1 MAVVPV
7 SGSNVF
13 FKKGV
18 PFSNDYKATRWHSD
32 ISEQQSYFS
41 GRPTVHTMTEVTFVE
56 NDGKTYV
63 STDAS
68 IDELRDVSYMMFQN
82 DQYNDKWFYAFVT
95 KLTRKSSNT
104 TYVYFEIDVLQTWF
118 FDFDFKPSFVVREH
132 CPLWNADGSPV
143 VNTIDEGLNYGTEY
157 ENVNVS
163 HYIPN
168 SGVRFLVIATKR
180 AVHGTNKGKVLPSI
194 VGVGQPFSYYIVP
207 FVDKDQVVWA
217 TVQGTRSRMSTLIDT
232 LAGLYKD
239 TDFTNN
245 IATMFITEQTGLSSQ
260 VTEGDSIEIVFD
272 NPDQILEH
280 ADAGEGVK
288 MVYVSNAPQ
297 FVVKTA
303 NLGNKYDGYRSVKE
317 SKLMMYP
324 YTVLTID
331 DMQGNRRDYKNEY
344 INSSD
349 ITIVAKGSLGTSN
362 KIMYSLD
369 NYNINSSNS
378 MKTYLVDEWGL
389 QNINPND
396 VTIITEMIASY
407 IQANKNTLINQKD
420 QIMLNGYAGLGQ
432 NALSGIGSAIGGNTP
447 SGRILGTA
455 SAGVST
461 VKGVGST
468 VLQLQGI
475 EAKISDIQN
484 IPPQINK
491 MGTNTS
497 YDVGNGFNGVFII
510 KKQIKSEYQKKL
522 EDFFKMFGYKKNEV
536 KTPNFH
542 TRQSWNYVE
551 TKDCNIVGNFNTEDL
566 NEIKAVFDRGITL
579 WHTDD
584 IGNYNLS
591 NEVI

>member
-1 MAVVPV
+1 
-7 SGSNVF
+7 
-13 FKKGV
+13 
-18 PFSNDYKATRWHSD
+18 
-32 ISEQQSYFS
+32 
-41 GRPTVHTMTEVTFVE
+41 
-56 NDGKTYV
+56 
-63 STDAS
+63 
-68 IDELRDVSYMMFQN
+68 
-82 DQYNDKWFYAFVT
+82 
-95 KLTRKSSNT
+95 
-104 TYVYFEIDVLQTWF
+104 
-118 FDFDFKPSFVVREH
+118 
-132 CPLWNADGSPV
+132 
-143 VNTIDEGLNYGTEY
+143 
-157 ENVNVS
+157 
-163 HYIPN
+163 
-168 SGVRFLVIATKR
+168 
-180 AVHGTNKGKVLPSI
+180 VHGTNKGKVLPSI